1 MLHGVD
7 TFTLSTGTV
16 CTVEWTRPEVGVD
29 ITEEEQKTLMRKFAN
44 TWLKILIENCNK
56 LLDDG
61 KPEAAEKRWRET
73 GIDIPPPWLENND

>member
-29 ITEEEQKTLMRKFAN
+29 ITEEEQKSRMQKFAS
-44 TWLKILIENCNK
+44 TWR
-56 LLDDG
+56 G
-61 KPEAAEKRWRET
+61 FA
-73 GIDIPPPWLENND
+73 IDNPPPWLDK

>member
-29 ITEEEQKTLMRKFAN
+29 ITEEEQKARMRKFAK
-44 TWLKILIENCNK
+44 TWLDILSSDCQK
-56 LLDDG
+56 LLEEGD
-61 KPEAAEKRWRET
+61 PEAAEARWRGT
-73 GIDIPPPWLENND
+73 GIGIPPPWPDK